1 MFTAMGLGVMRL
13 LARMPLPWVRAL
25 GVMLG
30 GLLFWVV
37 PARRRVVR
45 VNLAL
50 CFPDLPWA
58 QRERLAK
65 DCLVYF
71 AQAWL
76 DRSWLWHAPAS
87 VVHQRIHWVGDQTA
101 LKQPGGV
108 VVFAPH
114 FAGLDAGWTALSL
127 ATHRPLHTIYTPQA
141 NVGVDAW
148 IAQGRQRFGHVN
160 LNKRADGAQ
169 ALISALRRGE
179 VLYLLPDM
187 DSGEDDTVFVPFFD
201 VPSATL
207 TSLTRFAKLGRAR
220 VVPITTHL
228 TSQGY
233 EVQVH
238 PAWDDVPSGDVLAD
252 TAVMNQRLADWI
264 RTMPAQYFW
273 VHKRFKTRPPGD
285 ADVYARSKKPLM

>member
-1 MFTAMGLGVMRL
+1 MGLVL
-13 LARMPLPWVRAL
+13 LRMLAHLPLAWVRAL
-25 GVMLG
+25 GVILG

-50 CFPDLPWA
+50 CFPYLPWA

-65 DCLVYF
+65 DCFVYF

-76 DRSWLWHAPAS
+76 DRSWLWHAPPD
-87 VVHQRIHWVGDQTA
+87 VVQQRIHWVGDLSA
-101 LKQPGGV
+101 LKQSEGV

-114 FAGLDAGWTALSL
+114 FVGLDAGWTALSL
-127 ATHRPLHTIYTPQA
+127 ATDRPLHTIYTPQS

-148 IAQGRQRFGHVN
+148 IAKGRQRFGTVN
-160 LNKRADGAQ
+160 LSKRADGAQ

-179 VLYLLPDM
+179 LLYLLPDM

-201 VPSATL
+201 VPAATL
-207 TSLTRFAKLGRAR
+207 TSLARFAKLGRAR
-220 VVPITTHL
+220 VVPITTRL
-228 TSQGY
+228 TPQGY

-238 PAWDDVPSGDVLAD
+238 PAWDDVPSGDVWAD
-252 TAVMNQRLADWI
+252 TALMNQRLADWI

-273 VHKRFKTRPPGD
+273 VHKRFKTRPPGE
-285 ADVYARSKKPLM
+285 ADVYARPKKPLR

>member
-1 MFTAMGLGVMRL
+1 MGLVL
-13 LARMPLPWVRAL
+13 LRMLAHLPLAWVRAL
-25 GVMLG
+25 GVILG

-65 DCLVYF
+65 DCFVYF

-76 DRSWLWHAPAS
+76 DRSWLWHAPAD
-87 VVHQRIHWVGDQTA
+87 VVQQRLHWLGDLGA
-101 LKQPGGV
+101 LKQPEGV

-114 FAGLDAGWTALSL
+114 FVGLDAGWTALSL
-127 ATHRPLHTIYTPQA
+127 AIHRPLNTIYTPQS

-148 IAQGRQRFGHVN
+148 IAKGRQRFGKVH
-160 LNKRADGAQ
+160 LSKRADGAQ

-179 VLYLLPDM
+179 LLYLLPDM

-201 VPSATL
+201 VPAATL
-207 TSLTRFAKLGRAR
+207 TSLARFAKLGRAR
-220 VVPITTHL
+220 VVPITTKL
-228 TSQGY
+228 TPNGY
-233 EVQVH
+233 EVHVH
-238 PAWDDVPSGDVLAD
+238 TPWDDVPSGDVWAD
-252 TAVMNQRLADWI
+252 TALMNQRLADWI

-273 VHKRFKTRPPGD
+273 VHKRFKTRPPGE
-285 ADVYARSKKPLM
+285 ADVYARPKKPLR

>member
-1 MFTAMGLGVMRL
+1 MGLVL
-13 LARMPLPWVRAL
+13 LRMLAHLPLAWVRAL
-25 GVMLG
+25 GVILG

-65 DCLVYF
+65 DCFVYF

-76 DRSWLWHAPAS
+76 DRSWLWHAPPD
-87 VVHQRIHWVGDQTA
+87 VVQQRIHWVGDLSA
-101 LKQPGGV
+101 LKQPEGV

-114 FAGLDAGWTALSL
+114 FVGLDAGWTALSL
-127 ATHRPLHTIYTPQA
+127 ATHRPLHTIYTPQS

-148 IAQGRQRFGHVN
+148 IAKGRQRFGTVH
-160 LNKRADGAQ
+160 LSKRADGAQ

-179 VLYLLPDM
+179 LLYLLPDM

-201 VPSATL
+201 VPAATL
-207 TSLTRFAKLGRAR
+207 TSLARFAKLGRAQ

-233 EVQVH
+233 EVHVH
-238 PAWDDVPSGDVLAD
+238 PPWEDVPSGDVWAD
-252 TAVMNQRLADWI
+252 TALMNQHLADWI

-273 VHKRFKTRPPGD
+273 VHKRFKTRPPGA
-285 ADVYARSKKPLM
+285 ADVYARPKKPLM

>member
-1 MFTAMGLGVMRL
+1 MGLVL
-13 LARMPLPWVRAL
+13 LRMLAHLPLAWVRAL
-25 GVMLG
+25 GVILG

-65 DCLVYF
+65 DCFVYF

-76 DRSWLWHAPAS
+76 DRSWLWHAPAD
-87 VVHQRIHWVGDQTA
+87 VVQQRIHWVGDLSA
-101 LKQPGGV
+101 LKQPEGV

-114 FAGLDAGWTALSL
+114 FVGLDAGWTALSL
-127 ATHRPLHTIYTPQA
+127 ATHRPLHTIYTPQS

-148 IAQGRQRFGHVN
+148 IAKGRQRFGKVH
-160 LNKRADGAQ
+160 LSKRADGAQ

-179 VLYLLPDM
+179 LLYLLPDM

-201 VPSATL
+201 VPAATL
-207 TSLTRFAKLGRAR
+207 TSLARFAKLGRAR
-220 VVPITTHL
+220 VVPITTRL
-228 TSQGY
+228 TPQGY

-238 PAWDDVPSGDVLAD
+238 PAWDDVPSGDVWAD
-252 TAVMNQRLADWI
+252 TALMNQRLADWI

-273 VHKRFKTRPPGD
+273 VHKRFKTRPPGE
-285 ADVYARSKKPLM
+285 ADVYARPKKPLR